1 MLNTVI
7 CLPLKTIIIA
17 GVEKKVV
24 LGGKLSFF
32 QRVHGQD
39 ILLMTVVLL
48 LPNHPV
54 MNGWYIPWKHPVLFF
69 SRVLPSILLSTPCSS
84 SHTTWILISTFHS
97 HSHSVCHSW
106 MLTLVILLFKIF
118 ICCVC
123 LSVLRYAFVF
133 CSWIHKRRPSEW
145 WSSSSKPNSGTSRK
159 CKESLPW
166 WSTESTIQ
174 EHKWLSVEKRTDD
187 WHPCP
192 ESLNLELVL
201 KYISRRKGL
210 ERLRRVALRLTF

>member
-54 MNGWYIPWKHPVLFF
+54 MNGWYIP
-69 SRVLPSILLSTPCSS
+69 
-84 SHTTWILISTFHS
+84 
-97 HSHSVCHSW
+97 
-106 MLTLVILLFKIF
+106 
-118 ICCVC
+118 
-123 LSVLRYAFVF
+123 
-133 CSWIHKRRPSEW
+133 
-145 WSSSSKPNSGTSRK
+145 
-159 CKESLPW
+159 
-166 WSTESTIQ
+166 
-174 EHKWLSVEKRTDD
+174 
-187 WHPCP
+187 
-192 ESLNLELVL
+192 
-201 KYISRRKGL
+201 
-210 ERLRRVALRLTF
+210 